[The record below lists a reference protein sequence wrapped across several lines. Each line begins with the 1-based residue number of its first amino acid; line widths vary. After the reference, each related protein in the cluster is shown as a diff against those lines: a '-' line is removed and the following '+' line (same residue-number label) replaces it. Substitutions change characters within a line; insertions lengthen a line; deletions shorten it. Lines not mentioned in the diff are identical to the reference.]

1 VETSAGARVIAVSE
15 VPMSADDLPERVTG
29 YLRGAAEGLTSAS
42 GGALLAEA
50 PITLA
55 GKYVGRAFNARL
67 DRSLLM
73 RARIFLV
80 GKRLYQVSVRGTE
93 TYVNGAE
100 ASAFLDS
107 FMVTE

>member
-1 VETSAGARVIAVSE
+1 
-15 VPMSADDLPERVTG
+15 
-29 YLRGAAEGLTSAS
+29 
-42 GGALLAEA
+42 
-50 PITLA
+50 
-55 GKYVGRAFNARL
+55 
-67 DRSLLM
+67 M